1 MRSCQIKTTPEYED
15 DRKEIYWNSTHTG
28 CSFPQILVHMEI
40 TSSLTMSSRGGD
52 SVNISVAI
60 LYGVLSSPSP
70 STTPPT
76 SSCSIDE
83 SYKYIFL
90 PICYSFTFIFSIS
103 LNSVV
108 LYRSFRHTKRWNAS
122 LIYMVNLA
130 STDFMYGL
138 SLPFLV
144 ASYIMQDRWIFGD
157 FMCRLVRFL
166 FYFNLYCSIFFL
178 TCISV
183 HRYLGICH
191 PMKVITLETKKAV
204 KCTCVLVWIIVFALT
219 CPIFRFAQ
227 TGSLTRLAGIGS
239 NVSTSTENPDHD
251 TSSENGNASF
261 GYSGEATEEYQNC
274 WDDAI
279 DKEFLDYVPYGIT
292 LHMIGFFLPFSIIA
306 WCYSHVVLTI
316 FRTLPS
322 QLPLHSGPTDA
333 GQEGVERRDR
343 RSSAM
348 AGRGKNGLLMAAGRD
363 EGISVFLGAQ
373 SPYASRRRK
382 AIKTIITITLL
393 FALCFFPFHV
403 TRTIVLLLKVSRGVP
418 CHTMNTVSIC
428 YKITRPLASF
438 NAWLNALLYFLT
450 KDKAGSPCCQAGK
463 TTTQEGLLLPLRM
476 MGKAEG
482 AGEAGMEE
490 RIDNKQNKAFY
501 NPSYT
506 KKAKVKYIVE

>member
-1 MRSCQIKTTPEYED
+1 
-15 DRKEIYWNSTHTG
+15 
-28 CSFPQILVHMEI
+28 
-40 TSSLTMSSRGGD
+40 MSSRSGD
-52 SVNISVAI
+52 PPNASVSI
-60 LYGVLSSPSP
+60 LTDVLSYLTPSSSPHSIP
-70 STTPPT
+70 ST

-90 PICYSFTFIFSIS
+90 PICYSFTFIFSIT
-103 LNSVV
+103 LNFVV
-108 LYRSFRHTKRWNAS
+108 LYRSFRQTKRWNAS

-144 ASYIMQDRWIFGD
+144 ASYIMRDRWVFGD

-227 TGSLTRLAGIGS
+227 TGLVTRLAGLGS
-239 NVSTSTENPDHD
+239 NISTSTHD
-251 TSSENGNASF
+251 PSHDMSSVNGNVSY
-261 GYSGEATEEYQNC
+261 GNLRRVIEEYQNC

-279 DKEFLDYVPYGIT
+279 DEEFLDYVPYGIT
-292 LHMIGFFLPFSIIA
+292 LHLLGFFVPFSVIA

-316 FRTLPS
+316 FRTLHSQPS
-322 QLPLHSGPTDA
+322 PRSGPRD
-333 GQEGVERRDR
+333 GGHEGMERRSRSSSAIVERG
-343 RSSAM
+343 S
-348 AGRGKNGLLMAAGRD
+348 NGLLRAVGTD
-363 EGISVFLGAQ
+363 EGIFVFLGAQ

-382 AIKTIITITLL
+382 SIKTIITITLL

-403 TRTIVLLLKVSRGVP
+403 TRTIFLLLKVFRKVP
-418 CHTMNTVSIC
+418 CHTMTTVSMC
-428 YKITRPLASF
+428 YKITRPLASC

-450 KDKAGSPCCQAGK
+450 KDKVGAHCCQAVN
-463 TTTQEGLLLPLRM
+463 TTTQQNDGLLFPLRM
-476 MGKAEG
+476 MGRAEG
-482 AGEAGMEE
+482 AGDEGMENQA
-490 RIDNKQNKAFY
+490 DNKDNKPFHSS
-501 NPSYT
+501 SYT
-506 KKAKVKYIVE
+506 NRAKVKYISE

>member
-1 MRSCQIKTTPEYED
+1 I
-15 DRKEIYWNSTHTG
+15 
-28 CSFPQILVHMEI
+28 
-40 TSSLTMSSRGGD
+40 SS
-52 SVNISVAI
+52 N
-60 LYGVLSSPSP
+60 
-70 STTPPT
+70 TPP
-76 SSCSIDE
+76 SHPCCIDE

-90 PICYSFTFIFSIS
+90 PICYSFTFIFSIL

-108 LYRSFRHTKRWNAS
+108 LFRSFRQTKRWNAS

-144 ASYIMQDRWIFGD
+144 ASYIMRDRWIFGD

-204 KCTCVLVWIIVFALT
+204 KCTCVLVWIVVFALT

-227 TGSLTRLAGIGS
+227 TG
-239 NVSTSTENPDHD
+239 H
-251 TSSENGNASF
+251 
-261 GYSGEATEEYQNC
+261 YQNC

-279 DKEFLDYVPYGIT
+279 DKEFPDYVPYGII
-292 LHMIGFFLPFSIIA
+292 LHLLGFFVPFSIIA

-316 FRTLPS
+316 FRTL
-322 QLPLHSGPTDA
+322 
-333 GQEGVERRDR
+333 
-343 RSSAM
+343 
-348 AGRGKNGLLMAAGRD
+348 NGL
-363 EGISVFLGAQ
+363 
-373 SPYASRRRK
+373 SRRK
-382 AIKTIITITLL
+382 SIKTIITITLL

-403 TRTIVLLLKVSRGVP
+403 TRTIFLLLKVTNRVP
-418 CHTMNTVSIC
+418 CHTMTMVSMC

-450 KDKAGSPCCQAGK
+450 KDKGGAHCCQIVNSNTRQHAGTHFSATFK
-463 TTTQEGLLLPLRM
+463 GTFE
-476 MGKAEG
+476 MGG
-482 AGEAGMEE
+482 
-490 RIDNKQNKAFY
+490 
-501 NPSYT
+501 P
-506 KKAKVKYIVE
+506 

>member
-1 MRSCQIKTTPEYED
+1 
-15 DRKEIYWNSTHTG
+15 
-28 CSFPQILVHMEI
+28 
-40 TSSLTMSSRGGD
+40 MSSRGG
-52 SVNISVAI
+52 VPPNISVS
-60 LYGVLSSPSP
+60 VLQDFLDSFLPSP
-70 STTPPT
+70 STTPSSP
-76 SSCSIDE
+76 SCSIEE

-103 LNSVV
+103 LNSVI
-108 LYRSFRHTKRWNAS
+108 LYRSFCRTKRWNAS

-144 ASYIMQDRWIFGD
+144 TSYIMRDRWVFGD

-204 KCTCVLVWIIVFALT
+204 KCTCVVVWIVVFALT

-227 TGSLTRLAGIGS
+227 TGHVTRLAGLG
-239 NVSTSTENPDHD
+239 
-251 TSSENGNASF
+251 GNAS
-261 GYSGEATEEYQNC
+261 GIDNLSNEVSLINANASNGNLEGVIEEYQNC

-279 DKEFLDYVPYGIT
+279 DKEFPDYVPYGII
-292 LHMIGFFLPFSIIA
+292 LHLLGFFVPFSIIA

-316 FRTLPS
+316 FRTLHSQPS
-322 QLPLHSGPTDA
+322 SRRVQREKGH
-333 GQEGVERRDR
+333 EEKERR
-343 RSSAM
+343 SPAI
-348 AGRGKNGLLMAAGRD
+348 AGRGRRGSNTISRALERD
-363 EGISVFLGAQ
+363 EGISIFLGSH
-373 SPYASRRRK
+373 SPYANRRRK
-382 AIKTIITITLL
+382 SIKTIITITLL

-403 TRTIVLLLKVSRGVP
+403 TRTIFLLLKVTKGVP
-418 CHTMNTVSIC
+418 CHTMTMVSMC

-450 KDKAGSPCCQAGK
+450 KDKGGTHCCQAVN
-463 TTTQEGLLLPLRM
+463 TTTQQHGGFLFPLRM
-476 MGKAEG
+476 MGKGED
-482 AGEAGMEE
+482 AGEGEMEDE
-490 RIDNKQNKAFY
+490 TDNEENKTFH
-501 NPSYT
+501 NSLSYMNR
-506 KKAKVKYIVE
+506 AKVRYTV